1 MNYKK
6 LGKLWNL
13 FERQQKIASLHLLFI
28 MSIGMTLEIFGVAL
42 ILPAFGILL
51 QDDLAAS
58 YPQINQL
65 IVLMGEPS
73 GSDLIIIGIL
83 FIILIYVV
91 KNFFL
96 AFQFWKQASFSF
108 QILREFSQKLLTV
121 YLIQSYSFHTQRNS
135 AILIRNITNEIELM
149 AGSVITP
156 LSILIS
162 ELLVVLGVTAFLFYI
177 EPFGLSIT
185 VSVILLSSLFYN
197 FLTKGR
203 IAKWGQLRQ
212 VHSGYRF
219 QFMKE
224 ALTGI
229 KDLKILGRESF
240 YLNLFQTHNDA
251 YASIAK
257 KHTTMQQI
265 PRLWLEILAISGLS
279 TLVIVLLSQGE
290 SNTQILAISA
300 VFAVAAFRLLPSV
313 NRIIGAIQ
321 SLRYGWPVIET
332 LHKEFNLPDQFN
344 FLAPTKKLIFEKKIE
359 FRNVSY
365 KYQGEDKKAIDDV
378 SFDISLGESIGII
391 GPSGSGKTTLIDL
404 ILGLL
409 KPTVGKIEIDDINL
423 HNNLRGWQ
431 DNIGYVP
438 QNIFLSDNSLR
449 RNIAFGIKDKD
460 INKDRLLKVIEET
473 QLGSV
478 VDNLKEGLE
487 TSIGEAGVRLSG
499 GQRQRIG
506 IARALYH
513 NPSVLVMDEATS
525 ALDSET
531 DLAVQQAINKLKGK
545 KTIIIIAHRLS
556 TVENC
561 DRLLRLENGII
572 HSMGPSKE
580 MLK

>member
-51 QDDLAAS
+51 QDDLATS

-83 FIILIYVV
+83 FIVLIYVV

-177 EPFGLSIT
+177 QPFGLLIT

-240 YLNLFQTHNDA
+240 YLDLFQTHNDG
-251 YASIAK
+251 YTSIAK

-265 PRLWLEILAISGLS
+265 PRLWLEVLAIGGLS

-290 SNTQILAISA
+290 SNSQILAISA

-344 FLAPTKKLIFEKKIE
+344 FFVPTKKLIFEKKIE

-409 KPTVGKIEIDDINL
+409 KPIVGKIEIDDINL

-460 INKDRLLKVIEET
+460 INEDRLLKVIEDT

-531 DLAVQQAINKLKGK
+531 ELAVQEAINKLKGK

-561 DRLLRLENGII
+561 DRLLRLEDGII
-572 HSMGPSKE
+572 HSMGPAKE
-580 MLK
+580 ILK